1 VTRKKSFGRFD
12 APLRNVMQ
20 DWSAISANGSTV
32 VVSLWRD
39 EFRGPAGAM
48 VYEKL
53 DTSDWRDGQSKR
65 DFFDHLR
72 YALDHCGGLVRVVVS
87 VRDPANPVRAIDCY
101 PAPNVIMRITHLDEA
116 AGSFRLEQV
125 VPELQA
131 A

>member
-1 VTRKKSFGRFD
+1 VTRKRSFGSYG
-12 APLRNVMQ
+12 AYPRNIIRA
-20 DWSAISANGSTV
+20 WSAISADGSSV
-32 VVSLWRD
+32 VLSLWRD

-48 VYEKL
+48 VYEKPNT
-53 DTSDWRDGQSKR
+53 DDWRDGQSKR

-72 YALDHCGGLVRVVVS
+72 YALNHCGGLVRVVVS
-87 VRDPANPVRAIDCY
+87 VRDPSNPVRAIDCY